1 MLDFSFRAVVTRR
14 IYALRFAIPHLE
26 NEKGKRMNIRLPSI
40 VVAFCLGL
48 LVHSAQAASPIEVRV
63 AVGPEVVEAGGI
75 MEAELIVENTT
86 ETATVT
92 VQIEGIIT
100 YADGTEDQV
109 TRVKRKGGF
118 TIGPGQGFSVALLI
132 LVPADTALGEATFT
146 ATAKVTK
153 LAGGPKRLNAQ
164 RPFVSSDTA
173 SFEVV
178 EPSSD

>member
-1 MLDFSFRAVVTRR
+1 
-14 IYALRFAIPHLE
+14 
-26 NEKGKRMNIRLPSI
+26 MNIRWLS
-40 VVAFCLGL
+40 VAVAICLGMMAET
-48 LVHSAQAASPIEVRV
+48 AQAASPIDVRV
-63 AVGPEVVEAGGI
+63 AVFPDVVSPGGI
-75 MEAELIVENTT
+75 VEAELIVENTT
-86 ETATVT
+86 ETTTVT

-100 YADGTEDQV
+100 YADGTVDQV

-118 TIGPGQGFSVALLI
+118 ALGPGQGLSIALLI
-132 LVPADTALGEATFT
+132 FVPEDTALGEATFS

-164 RPFVSSDTA
+164 RPFVSSDEA

>member
-1 MLDFSFRAVVTRR
+1 
-14 IYALRFAIPHLE
+14 
-26 NEKGKRMNIRLPSI
+26 MNIRLVSVI
-40 VVAFCLGL
+40 VAVCFCMQVEAAPG
-48 LVHSAQAASPIEVRV
+48 ASPIEVRV
-63 AVGPEVVEAGGI
+63 AIFPDVVSPGGI
-75 MEAELIVENTT
+75 VEAELVVENTT
-86 ETATVT
+86 QAATVT

-118 TIGPGQGFSVALLI
+118 TLGPGQGLSVALLI
-132 LVPADTALGEATFT
+132 LVPEDTALGEATFS
-146 ATAKVTK
+146 ATAKVTR

-164 RPFVSSDTA
+164 RPLASSAEA